1 MQPFSPLSGQQQTVC
16 PAQPPAGCRGWWLMP
31 WKQRGDTHT
40 QRSPVLPSAPTPQRC
55 TPKPDT
61 APRPLHLA
69 LCSQTQRYPI
79 PFLKE
84 SPSSAPQQPH
94 KRCLLEPLPL
104 AYTRYSPAPASRGI
118 MYNHPSVCSHFSHE
132 RPLQCFLP
140 DTSLL
145 SRSRFPGHAAAAASS
160 PAQSSLLPQELREL
174 HCLCT

>member
-1 MQPFSPLSGQQQTVC
+1 MG
-16 PAQPPAGCRGWWLMP
+16 
-31 WKQRGDTHT
+31 THT
-40 QRSPVLPSAPTPQRC
+40 HRSPVLPSAPTPQRC
-55 TPKPDT
+55 TPQPDT
-61 APRPLHLA
+61 APRPPHLA
-69 LCSQTQRYPI
+69 LRSQTQRYPI
-79 PFLKE
+79 PFLKGE
-84 SPSSAPQQPH
+84 SPSSAPQAPH

-145 SRSRFPGHAAAAASS
+145 SRSRFPGHAAATASS

-174 HCLCT
+174 RRLCT